1 MKDRSSWSISERT
14 GHKAARSGFFPG
26 SEPKAYERTR
36 ISAVSIR
43 PSAASAT
50 TDGSRFIRLAT
61 TRFIRSWASFLK
73 ISATIPQIWSRR
85 KATKS
90 NLKTAHFAAAALLLP
105 LAAGEVCAQPLA
117 IKDFGQ
123 LALKCGPNVAPIT
136 LASIAQTESGFDPFL
151 VHDNNTKK
159 AFNLETDAEA
169 AELASRLISIG
180 HSVDLGLMQINSHN
194 LPALGLRVQDAFD
207 PCVSIGVASII
218 LSDTYVG
225 GENHEAQQKA
235 LRVTISRY
243 NTGDAQRGFTN
254 GYVGKVEASARKVVP
269 ALDVGMGQSGVPTA
283 PQPQQVAVPTD
294 PNAPP
299 VWDVWGSFE
308 YSTASDTKKKG
319 NDPRAS
325 DAVLFVQARDGSAV
339 FPQLSKE

>member
-1 MKDRSSWSISERT
+1 KTRLLHIAIPSINAEEIESYRRPQNQGVFRT
-14 GHKAARSGFFPG
+14 LH
-26 SEPKAYERTR
+26 
-36 ISAVSIR
+36 
-43 PSAASAT
+43 
-50 TDGSRFIRLAT
+50 
-61 TRFIRSWASFLK
+61 
-73 ISATIPQIWSRR
+73 
-85 KATKS
+85 
-90 NLKTAHFAAAALLLP
+90 
-105 LAAGEVCAQPLA
+105 
-117 IKDFGQ
+117 
-123 LALKCGPNVAPIT
+123 
-136 LASIAQTESGFDPFL
+136 
-151 VHDNNTKK
+151 
-159 AFNLETDAEA
+159 
-169 AELASRLISIG
+169 
-180 HSVDLGLMQINSHN
+180 

-207 PCVSIGVASII
+207 PCVSIGAASII

-225 GENHEAQQKA
+225 GESHEAQQKA

-269 ALDVGMGQSGVPTA
+269 ALDVGMGQSGVPAA